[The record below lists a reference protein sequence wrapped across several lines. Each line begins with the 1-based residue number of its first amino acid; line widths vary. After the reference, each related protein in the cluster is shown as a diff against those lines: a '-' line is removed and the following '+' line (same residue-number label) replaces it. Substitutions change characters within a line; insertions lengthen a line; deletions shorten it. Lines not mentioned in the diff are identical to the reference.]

1 MREIQTKAR
10 RQGRMSTGDQVKI
23 EIIRIEI
30 SKLRHKAKIVKR
42 KVERQEKVNT
52 LNQDEREENEI

>member
-1 MREIQTKAR
+1 M
-10 RQGRMSTGDQVKI
+10 KI